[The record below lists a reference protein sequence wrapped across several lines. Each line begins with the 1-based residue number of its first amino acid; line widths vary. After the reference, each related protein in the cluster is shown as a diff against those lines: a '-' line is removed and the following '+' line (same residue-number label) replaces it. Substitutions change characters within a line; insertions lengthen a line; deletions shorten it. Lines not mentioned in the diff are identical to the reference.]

1 MTNTSMMGLG
11 IFSHEGIFIHVGWGG
26 LSGVQ
31 VGSFSVPIKMLAIN
45 ETKNFLIKHAP
56 FPVRSV
62 SSGTLPPV
70 PSPGG

>member
-1 MTNTSMMGLG
+1 MINTCMMGSW
-11 IFSHEGIFIHVGWGG
+11 IFSHEGIFINVGWGG

-45 ETKNFLIKHAP
+45 ETKNFLIKHIL

-70 PSPGG
+70 PSPVG